1 MVVVSINPHSMMV
14 TTKRISIFLTRMMMM
29 MMMKM
34 TKVLIF
40 GIKGETFFKKMVL
53 LRERLELLY
62 RRMTMTRR
70 RRKRRRMT
78 TING

>member
-1 MVVVSINPHSMMV
+1 MV
-14 TTKRISIFLTRMMMM
+14 TTKRISIFLTRMR
-29 MMMKM
+29 MMKM

-40 GIKGETFFKKMVL
+40 GIKGETFFKKVVL
-53 LRERLELLY
+53 LRERLELLLY